1 MLAFFYSQSIICFF
15 RCFFK
20 PFFVFFN
27 CFLKKTCILAFHRIY
42 NLNMEDKIIEGLA
55 YALPAL
61 ITGGVAYFILS
72 AFINQDNTDKK
83 FNALIQK
90 KKESLP
96 IKLQAYE
103 RMLLFCE
110 RINPTKLLIRF
121 TPIGNKTEDY
131 LQLLISSIEQ
141 EFEHNLVQQLY
152 ISENSWKAV
161 LTSKLAIIAKLRKVA
176 ETAETSKDFRENVLI
191 DYSKE
196 ENPTE
201 MVVTFLKQDVKKL
214 L

>member
-1 MLAFFYSQSIICFF
+1 
-15 RCFFK
+15 
-20 PFFVFFN
+20 
-27 CFLKKTCILAFHRIY
+27 
-42 NLNMEDKIIEGLA
+42 MEDKIIEGLA

-61 ITGGVAYFILS
+61 VTGGVAYFILS
-72 AFINQDNTDKK
+72 AFINQDNTEKK

-110 RINPTKLLIRF
+110 RINPTKLLIRV

-176 ETAETSKDFRENVLI
+176 ENAETSKDLRENVLI

-201 MVVTFLKQDVKKL
+201 MVVTFLKKDVQKL

>member
-1 MLAFFYSQSIICFF
+1 
-15 RCFFK
+15 
-20 PFFVFFN
+20 
-27 CFLKKTCILAFHRIY
+27 
-42 NLNMEDKIIEGLA
+42 MEDKIIEGLA

-61 ITGGVAYFILS
+61 VTGGVAYFILS
-72 AFINQDNTDKK
+72 AFIKQDNNEKK

-110 RINPTKLLIRF
+110 RINPTKLLVRIN
-121 TPIGNKTEDY
+121 PIGNKTEDY
-131 LQLLISSIEQ
+131 LQLLIASIEQ

-152 ISENSWKAV
+152 ISDNSWKAV

-176 ETAETSKDFRENVLI
+176 EISETSKDLRENVLI